1 MANTITRPKI
11 PTNRGGGR
19 GNRANSNIKP
29 PGEVNLE
36 RSYQICQAVIQNSP
50 NRHQLRQQ
58 LRPPPSL
65 LATKKDDQ
73 TQYSAVTSSNKMVI
87 FEKKNI
93 NFIYFNSSI
102 SFLFFRRMDHVWVF
116 QKQNLFSDNNHQY

>member
-1 MANTITRPKI
+1 MRPKG
-11 PTNRGGGR
+11 PSNRGGGR

-65 LATKKDDQ
+65 LVTKKDSDQ
-73 TQYSAVTSSNKMVI
+73 TQYSAVTSSNKMVCYLI
-87 FEKKNI
+87 I
-93 NFIYFNSSI
+93 
-102 SFLFFRRMDHVWVF
+102 
-116 QKQNLFSDNNHQY
+116 

>member
-1 MANTITRPKI
+1 MIIFLFSKCQLPQRTAVVASSSSVPYLSLATNQPLRAVANTLMRPKG
-11 PTNRGGGR
+11 PSNRGGGR
-19 GNRANSNIKP
+19 GNRANNNIKP

-65 LATKKDDQ
+65 LVTKKEDQ
-73 TQYSAVTSSNKMVI
+73 TQYSAVTSSNKMVC
-87 FEKKNI
+87 
-93 NFIYFNSSI
+93 
-102 SFLFFRRMDHVWVF
+102 
-116 QKQNLFSDNNHQY
+116 